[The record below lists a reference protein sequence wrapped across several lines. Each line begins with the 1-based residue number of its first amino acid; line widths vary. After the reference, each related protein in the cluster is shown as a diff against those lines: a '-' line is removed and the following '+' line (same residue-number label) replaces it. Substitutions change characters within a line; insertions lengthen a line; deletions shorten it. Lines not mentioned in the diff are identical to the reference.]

1 MEDENWRPGSAI
13 LVRGA
18 ICDVELLKLRLEHK
32 ADVYEILSQVFGSVD
47 RLGCWLRC
55 CMCDALIFDVVVST
69 TE

>member
-47 RLGCWLRC
+47 RLGCWL
-55 CMCDALIFDVVVST
+55 CDALIFDVVVST